1 MLSKTLKNM
10 ARNTTTTSCAT
21 KRGKPKAGVLRRAR
35 SGPAD
40 LEAFIKS
47 HGGISCGSARRM
59 KEATDWL
66 LLLGTVEKARRKMDQ
81 LLKKAR
87 NAGLPIAAA

>member
-1 MLSKTLKNM
+1 MISRQM
-10 ARNTTTTSCAT
+10 ARTTTNTSCTT
-21 KRGKPKAGVLRRAR
+21 KRCKAKAAVLRRVR
-35 SGPAD
+35 SGPLD

-47 HGGISCGSARRM
+47 RGGIACGSSKRM

-66 LLLGTVEKARRKMDQ
+66 LLLGTVEKARRRMDQ

-87 NAGLPIAAA
+87 DAGLPIEAV

>member
-1 MLSKTLKNM
+1 MLLMISKQM
-10 ARNTTTTSCAT
+10 ARNTTNTSCTT
-21 KRGKPKAGVLRRAR
+21 KRCRPKAAVLRRAR
-35 SGPAD
+35 SGPSD

-47 HGGISCGSARRM
+47 RGGIACGSAKRM

-87 NAGLPIAAA
+87 TAGLPIAAA